1 MKIVNLI
8 TTANSRHSNY
18 MENINLPFME
28 FPDCM
33 DMDSIKNNIKTAGKN
48 YTVLELTDELLN
60 DYSRF
65 KALTDFLYEKT
76 KLICVTENLHPAA
89 KNTLI
94 RCGIAD
100 CLATT
105 DSSAIA
111 SYIRILDQRENH
123 KSGKFLILDDNT
135 AHIKI
140 LSSIIKRFGYKT
152 EFINSGSS
160 LYEKCTE
167 SNIEMV
173 LVNLG
178 TAGLDLNSIIRQSY
192 GNSDIKKNPL
202 ICYKCMNEGLFVHE
216 LISGLHK
223 ITKVILTP
231 PELFNFLT
239 DILFKK
245 EIITIF
251 AKLNKTLQFEEY
263 KNYSTESISR
273 IYYSIQENLCS
284 QESLCGDDT
293 IKNLLQLTKGINK
306 TLSKVEGLRWLN
318 NEKGDQN
325 KATCGGG
332 A

>member
-1 MKIVNLI
+1 
-8 TTANSRHSNY
+8 
-18 MENINLPFME
+18 MEKINLPVME
-28 FPDCM
+28 FPDSM
-33 DMDSIKNNIKTAGKN
+33 DLGSIQKNIKTAGKN
-48 YTVLELTDELLN
+48 YTVLELTDELLK
-60 DYSRF
+60 DFSRF
-65 KALTDFLYEKT
+65 QALTDFLYENT
-76 KLICVTENLHPAA
+76 KLICVTDNLHAAA

-94 RCGIAD
+94 KCGIAD
-100 CLATT
+100 CLTT
-105 DSSAIA
+105 TESSAIA

-135 AHIKI
+135 SHIKI

-152 EFINSGSS
+152 EFIKDGVS
-160 LYEKCTE
+160 LYEKCKE
-167 SNIEMV
+167 GNIEMV

-178 TAGLDLNSIIRQSY
+178 TKGLDLNSIIRKSY
-192 GNSDIKKNPL
+192 GNSDIKRNPL
-202 ICYKCMNEGLFVHE
+202 ICYKCMDEGLFVHE

-231 PELFNFLT
+231 PELYNFLT

-245 EIITIF
+245 EIITIS
-251 AKLNKTLQFEEY
+251 AKLNKSLKFDQY
-263 KNYSTESISR
+263 RDYSSESISH
-273 IYYSIQENLCS
+273 IYYSIRENLCG

-293 IKNLLQLTKGINK
+293 IKNLLHLTKGINK

-318 NEKGDQN
+318 NEKKEPN

>member
-1 MKIVNLI
+1 MEKINFPVK
-8 TTANSRHSNY
+8 
-18 MENINLPFME
+18 E
-28 FPDCM
+28 FPDSM
-33 DMDSIKNNIKTAGKN
+33 DLDSIKKNIKTGGKN
-48 YTVLELTDELLN
+48 YTVLELTEKILKDFTG
-60 DYSRF
+60 F

-76 KLICVTENLHPAA
+76 KLICVTDNLNPAV

-94 RCGIAD
+94 KCGIAD
-100 CLATT
+100 CLTTT

-135 AHIKI
+135 SHIQI

-152 EFINSGSS
+152 EFINNGES

-167 SNIEMV
+167 NNIEMV

-178 TAGLDLNSIIRQSY
+178 TTGLDLNSIIRKSY
-192 GNSDIKKNPL
+192 GNSDIKKSPL
-202 ICYKCMNEGLFVHE
+202 ICYKSMNEGLFVHE

-223 ITKVILTP
+223 ITKVILSP
-231 PELFNFLT
+231 PELFSFLT

-245 EIITIF
+245 EIITIS
-251 AKLNKTLQFEEY
+251 AKLNKELKFEQY
-263 KNYSTESISR
+263 RDYSTDSISR
-273 IYYSIQENLCS
+273 IYYTIQENICS
-284 QESLCGDDT
+284 QESLCGNDT
-293 IKNLLQLTKGINK
+293 IENMMHFTKGINK

-318 NEKGDQN
+318 TEKKDEN
-325 KATCGGG
+325 KATCGEG